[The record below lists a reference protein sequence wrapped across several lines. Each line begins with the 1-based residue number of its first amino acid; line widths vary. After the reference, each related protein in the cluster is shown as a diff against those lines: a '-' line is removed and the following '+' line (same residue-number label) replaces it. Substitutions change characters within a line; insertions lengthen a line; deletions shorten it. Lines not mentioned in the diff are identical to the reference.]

1 MIGKPANLLRSLVN
15 VSGMTLISRIV
26 GFARDM
32 IVAKI
37 FGAGLATDAF
47 FVANKLP
54 NLLRRIFAEGAFSQA
69 FVPVLAEYKS
79 KRSLKETR
87 DFVANVAGM
96 LLLVLVICV
105 FLGMVFAGIVIAIT
119 APGFIDEPQKFGLT
133 VTMLRITFPY
143 IIFISLASLIGGVLN
158 TYGKFSIPAFTP
170 TILNLSFIIFALFF
184 RKYFHPP
191 ILALAWAVFV
201 GGILQLAFQIPYL
214 YKIGMPT
221 LPKFNFRDSAVWRV
235 VKLMGPAIF
244 AMSIAQISLV
254 INTIFASFLPSGSV
268 SWMYYADRLMEFPTG
283 VLGVALGTILL
294 PSLSR
299 HASGGDIEEFSRT
312 LDWGARLSLLLALP
326 AAVGLAIISKP
337 LIMTLFMYGKF
348 DMYDVIMTERALIA
362 YSIGL
367 LGLIM
372 VKIFGPG
379 FYANQNIKTPV
390 KIAIFVLICTQVMNL
405 AFIVPLQ
412 HAGLA
417 LSIGLGACI
426 NAGCLCYLLIKKG
439 MYAPSPGWSLFI
451 AKLILAIF
459 IMAVALMLGLRYL
472 PLNFD
477 GEVWWRAFGLLELVL
492 IAIVSYFASLFIL
505 GFRFGHFRMSEKVM
519 LDT

>member
-1 MIGKPANLLRSLVN
+1 MMGKSANLLRSLIN

-32 IVAKI
+32 IVAKV

-79 KRSLKETR
+79 KRSLNETK

-96 LLLVLVICV
+96 LFLVLVVCV
-105 FLGMVFAGIVIAIT
+105 FIGIVFAGIVIAIT

-158 TYGKFSIPAFTP
+158 TWGKFSIPAFTP

-184 RKYFHPP
+184 RKYFQPQ
-191 ILALAWAVFV
+191 ILALAWAVLI
-201 GGILQLAFQIPYL
+201 GGVLQLAFQIPYL
-214 YKIGMPT
+214 YQIGMPT
-221 LPKFNFRDSAVWRV
+221 MPKFNFKDLAVWRV

-268 SWMYYADRLMEFPTG
+268 SWMYFADRLMEFPTG

-299 HASGGDIEEFSRT
+299 HASSNDIDEFSKT

-326 AAVGLAIISKP
+326 ASVGLAIISKP
-337 LIMTLFMYGKF
+337 LIMTLFMHGKF
-348 DMYDVIMTERALIA
+348 NMFDVIMTERALIA

-390 KIAIFVLICTQVMNL
+390 KIALFVLVCTQLMNL
-405 AFIVPLQ
+405 AFIIPLK

-439 MYAPSPGWSLFI
+439 LYVPCSGWGLFI
-451 AKLILAIF
+451 VKLILAIF
-459 IMAVALMLGLRYL
+459 VMAVVLILSLHHLRLDFY
-472 PLNFD
+472 
-477 GEVWWRAFGLLELVL
+477 GSVWLRAWGLLQLIL
-492 IAIVSYFASLFIL
+492 IAVVTYFSSLFIL
-505 GFRFGHFRMSEKVM
+505 GFRFKHFIIREK
-519 LDT
+519 L